1 MNLGAERSVLGVVTC
16 SASVGVPSEPH
27 NGRQVGSQGVCVWH
41 LVFLC
46 FGECGIRGHCRRPVE
61 GCMKRGVGVRARILG
76 IRALKTDTLVCFC
89 DIIVYK
95 GLFFKTNE

>member
-1 MNLGAERSVLGVVTC
+1 
-16 SASVGVPSEPH
+16 
-27 NGRQVGSQGVCVWH
+27 
-41 LVFLC
+41 
-46 FGECGIRGHCRRPVE
+46 
-61 GCMKRGVGVRARILG
+61 MKRGVGVRARILG